1 MNIMMMSNVYT
12 PFVGG
17 VRRSVETLTSE
28 LRKKGHRVLIV
39 TPDFEKEPPDE
50 PDVIRVPAIHHYNGS
65 EFSVQIPLPGLLHAA
80 LKNFTPDIIH
90 SHHPFMLGDTALR
103 ISAEFDTPIVF
114 THHTFY
120 ENYTHYVKKNSSL
133 LKTFIKTLA
142 TEYANLCNLVIAP
155 SKSVADTLHKR
166 GVSSPM
172 KILPTGIDID
182 AFRTGNRRLIR
193 TKYAIPDEAF
203 VLGFV
208 SRIAPEKNIRFLSAA
223 IKDVMRGEPRAYFLV
238 VGNGPSVPALGNY
251 FSRHGLSS
259 RLVMTGILQGQELID
274 AYHAMDLF
282 VFASQTET
290 QGLVLVEAMASGI
303 PVVAVEGPAIKDVIV
318 DFKNGRIVSDK
329 VAHFINACN
338 WYIRLNDSK
347 QKQIIRAAV
356 ATAQIFSKEYY
367 GRSVLNEYQQL
378 INNKPAIKSKTP
390 WQKIKKTAVI
400 EFELLKIFAKAME
413 VAIRCEH
420 I

>member
-1 MNIMMMSNVYT
+1 MNIMMMSNVYS

-28 LRKKGHRVLIV
+28 LRNKGHRVIIV
-39 TPDFEKEPPDE
+39 TPDFDKEPLDE

-65 EFSVQIPLPGLLHAA
+65 DFSVQIPFPGLLHNA
-80 LKNFTPDIIH
+80 LKELTPDIIH

-155 SKSVADTLHKR
+155 SRSVADTLHQR

-172 KILPTGIDID
+172 KILPTGIDIK
-182 AFRTGNRRLIR
+182 AFKFGNGELFRK
-193 TKYAIPDEAF
+193 KYNIPDEGF

-208 SRIAPEKNIRFLSAA
+208 SRIAPEKNIQFLSVA
-223 IKDVMRGEPRAYFLV
+223 IKELMREELRAYFLV
-238 VGNGPSVPALGNY
+238 VGNGPSIPSLTNY
-251 FSRHGLSS
+251 FTRNGLSS
-259 RLVMTGILQGQELID
+259 RLIMTGILQAQDLID

-282 VFASQTET
+282 VFASKTET

-303 PVVAVEGPAIKDVIV
+303 PVVAVEGPAINDVIA
-318 DFKNGRIVSDK
+318 DYKNGRIVSDK
-329 VAHFINACN
+329 VILFTDACN
-338 WYIRLNDSK
+338 WFLRLSDNKKEQIRH
-347 QKQIIRAAV
+347 AAV
-356 ATAQIFSKEYY
+356 TTAQMFSKEYY
-367 GRSVLNEYQQL
+367 GIRVLNEYQRL
-378 INNKPAIKSKTP
+378 INSKPLIKSKTP
-390 WQKIKKTAVI
+390 WQKIKKAALI
-400 EFELLKIFAKAME
+400 ELELLKIFSKAME

-420 I
+420 F

>member
-1 MNIMMMSNVYT
+1 
-12 PFVGG
+12 
-17 VRRSVETLTSE
+17 
-28 LRKKGHRVLIV
+28 
-39 TPDFEKEPPDE
+39 
-50 PDVIRVPAIHHYNGS
+50 
-65 EFSVQIPLPGLLHAA
+65 
-80 LKNFTPDIIH
+80 
-90 SHHPFMLGDTALR
+90 
-103 ISAEFDTPIVF
+103 
-114 THHTFY
+114 
-120 ENYTHYVKKNSSL
+120 
-133 LKTFIKTLA
+133 
-142 TEYANLCNLVIAP
+142 
-155 SKSVADTLHKR
+155 
-166 GVSSPM
+166 
-172 KILPTGIDID
+172 
-182 AFRTGNRRLIR
+182 
-193 TKYAIPDEAF
+193 
-203 VLGFV
+203 
-208 SRIAPEKNIRFLSAA
+208 
-223 IKDVMRGEPRAYFLV
+223 
-238 VGNGPSVPALGNY
+238 
-251 FSRHGLSS
+251 
-259 RLVMTGILQGQELID
+259 MTGILQGQELID